1 MTKRS
6 YRDEQNNWGMTTALQ
21 MLLGYQIKKTYDIN
35 DLIKVAMYFNVHKDL
50 KSRLEACYTDHGI
63 IYDSETIELQNYVI
77 QALTWGLKEGGE

>member
-6 YRDEQNNWGMTTALQ
+6 YRDEQNNWGIATALQ

-35 DLIKVAMYFNVHKDL
+35 DLIKVAMYFNIHKDL
-50 KSRLEACYTDHGI
+50 KSRLEATYTDHGI

-77 QALTWGLKEGGE
+77 KALTWGLKEGGE